1 MQPPQLPEDCPS
13 SLQLWHRLLRLSLLL
28 RAGIRPLFARW
39 DLTGPQ
45 WGVFRVLGEAGPEGL
60 RASELGD
67 RLLVT
72 HGNVT
77 GLVDRLEEA
86 GYAERCPLAEDRRVT
101 IVRLT
106 AKGREMYSEVQPAF
120 EARVEE
126 LVGGLEE
133 EESQQLAGLL
143 DRLWEQVQAV
153 QSQEGAWPEPPGCGG
168 RRGPKE

>member
-1 MQPPQLPEDCPS
+1 M
-13 SLQLWHRLLRLSLLL
+13 
-28 RAGIRPLFARW
+28 
-39 DLTGPQ
+39 
-45 WGVFRVLGEAGPEGL
+45 LGEAGPEGL

-101 IVRLT
+101 MVRLT
-106 AKGREMYSEVQPAF
+106 EKGQAMYEEVQPAYT
-120 EARVEE
+120 ARVEE
-126 LVGGLEE
+126 LLGGLTE
-133 EESQQLAGLL
+133 EESQALAGLL
-143 DRLWEQVQAV
+143 DRLWEQLQTV
-153 QSQEGAWPEPPGCGG
+153 QSEEGAWPEPPGCGG